1 MLADAARGTA
11 RGQEKP
17 QLITG
22 KWQIV
27 KNLHHKVTCLGTASR
42 ELQKYLSLTLT
53 EVKNPLSF
61 PNDSVNTCSMENPA
75 SLSYKVDSALSVQQ
89 IQTTGSFLNE
99 SITKITLG
107 KFDLL

>member
-1 MLADAARGTA
+1 MLPDTARHIA

-17 QLITG
+17 QLITR

-27 KNLHHKVTCLGTASR
+27 KYLHHKVTCLGTALA
-42 ELQKYLSLTLT
+42 ELHKYLGLTLT
-53 EVKNPLSF
+53 EVKNLLSF
-61 PNDSVNTCSMENPA
+61 PNDSMNTCSMEHPA
-75 SLSYKVDSALSVQQ
+75 SPSNKVDSALSVQQ

-99 SITKITLG
+99 SISKITLG